1 MSIENVVLWYEK
13 NVNYKLTKTFLKFLI
28 KTGIIKE
35 EINLELLNS
44 FLLETFGNDF
54 VKENDKFK
62 IKNNRI
68 QIIDNFK
75 DEVKTNDKD
84 NSVKLVK
91 EVNNIKNKFKIESVG
106 GKRLKLVK
114 V

>member
-114 V
+114 A